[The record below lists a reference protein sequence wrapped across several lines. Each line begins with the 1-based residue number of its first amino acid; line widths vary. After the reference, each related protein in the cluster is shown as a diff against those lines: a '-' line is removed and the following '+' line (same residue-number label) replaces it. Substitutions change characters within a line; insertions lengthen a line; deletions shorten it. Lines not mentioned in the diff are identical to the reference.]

1 MFASGAGGMWHEDEV
16 VLPQVSEQN
25 TSGEGDAVPPLQEQ
39 GRRQRINHEVE
50 VAKAIILREEYILR
64 VRANLDNHR
73 SKFGKDQEAFDDLI
87 SLVDL
92 LRTATVDTV
101 ETIERWRRVQGNP
114 AAPFIWKSVN
124 YLLKIGSD
132 LDFLDSH
139 VVSYAVV

>member
-1 MFASGAGGMWHEDEV
+1 MLHEDEV
-16 VLPQVSEQN
+16 VLPQVSAQN
-25 TSGEGDAVPPLQEQ
+25 TSGEGDAVPPFQQQ

-101 ETIERWRRVQGNP
+101 EAIEQWRRVQGNP

-124 YLLKIGSD
+124 YLLKIVSD
-132 LDFLDSH
+132 LDFLDSYA
-139 VVSYAVV
+139 VSYACCV